1 MLTYL
6 SAFESYPKLMQ
17 AFSDKKTRL
26 LALEAT
32 LRYYTAFDLRYG
44 SGFSLD
50 ENVREA
56 VLIIHSDRMKYTFLK
71 HLAAGSYGKEYRA
84 VISKL
89 SKEEEQHAPPLQELD
104 RLEATV
110 DIPRPHIYA
119 DFLGVASEYQHQGRG
134 RKLMSQVCRYADQI
148 ELPIMLFTNTA
159 DDIKFY
165 QSLGFRYNRRDIVGK
180 IRLCQYL
187 YAVRIVAQRGSISL
201 TLFQSLHHRF
211 DDGPG
216 IYHISFYR
224 LDFLQCGIPVSFYVL
239 I

>member
-1 MLTYL
+1 MKTKITIPQLYKLKNSDKEKLVLTYL

-89 SKEEEQHAPPLQELD
+89 SKEEKQTRAALFEELD

-148 ELPIMLFTNTA
+148 GLTIMLFTNTA

-165 QSLGFRYNRRDIVGK
+165 QSLGFRIIGETSSERFGFVNTYM
-180 IRLCQYL
+180 L
-187 YAVRIVAQRGSISL
+187 YESSVREDRSL
-201 TLFQSLHHRF
+201 
-211 DDGPG
+211 
-216 IYHISFYR
+216 
-224 LDFLQCGIPVSFYVL
+224 
-239 I
+239 

>member
-1 MLTYL
+1 MKTKITIPQLYKLKNSDKEKLVLTYL
-6 SAFESYPKLMQ
+6 SAFESYPKLIQ

-56 VLIIHSDRMKYTFLK
+56 VLIVHSDRMKYTFLK

-89 SKEEEQHAPPLQELD
+89 SKEEKQTRAALFEELD

-134 RKLMSQVCRYADQI
+134 RKLMSQVCRYADQRG
-148 ELPIMLFTNTA
+148 LPIMLFTNTA

-165 QSLGFRYNRRDIVGK
+165 QSLGFRIIGETSSERFGFVNTYM
-180 IRLCQYL
+180 L
-187 YAVRIVAQRGSISL
+187 YESSL
-201 TLFQSLHHRF
+201 REDRSL
-211 DDGPG
+211 
-216 IYHISFYR
+216 
-224 LDFLQCGIPVSFYVL
+224 
-239 I
+239 

>member
-1 MLTYL
+1 MKTRITIPQLYKLKNSDKEKLVLTYL

-89 SKEEEQHAPPLQELD
+89 SKEEKQTRAALFEELD

-148 ELPIMLFTNTA
+148 GLPIMLFTNTA
-159 DDIKFY
+159 YDIKFY
-165 QSLGFRYNRRDIVGK
+165 QSLGFRIIGETSSERFGFVNTYM
-180 IRLCQYL
+180 L
-187 YAVRIVAQRGSISL
+187 YESSVREDRSL
-201 TLFQSLHHRF
+201 
-211 DDGPG
+211 
-216 IYHISFYR
+216 
-224 LDFLQCGIPVSFYVL
+224 
-239 I
+239 

>member
-1 MLTYL
+1 MKTKITIPQLYKLKNSDKEKLVLTYL
-6 SAFESYPKLMQ
+6 SAFESYPKLIQ

-89 SKEEEQHAPPLQELD
+89 SKEEKQTRAALFEELD
-104 RLEATV
+104 CLEATV

-119 DFLGVASEYQHQGRG
+119 DFLGVASDYQHQGRG

-148 ELPIMLFTNTA
+148 GLPIMLFTNTA

-165 QSLGFRYNRRDIVGK
+165 QSLGFRIIGETSSERFGFVNTYM
-180 IRLCQYL
+180 L
-187 YAVRIVAQRGSISL
+187 YESSVREDRSL
-201 TLFQSLHHRF
+201 
-211 DDGPG
+211 
-216 IYHISFYR
+216 
-224 LDFLQCGIPVSFYVL
+224 
-239 I
+239 

>member
-1 MLTYL
+1 MKTKITIPQLYKLKNSDKEKLVLTYL

-56 VLIIHSDRMKYTFLK
+56 VLIIHSDRMKYTVLK

-89 SKEEEQHAPPLQELD
+89 SKEEKQTRAALFEELD

-110 DIPRPHIYA
+110 DIPRPHKYA
-119 DFLGVASEYQHQGRG
+119 DFLGVAREYQHQGRG

-148 ELPIMLFTNTA
+148 GLPIMLFTNTA

-165 QSLGFRYNRRDIVGK
+165 QSLGFCIIGETSSERFGFVNTYM
-180 IRLCQYL
+180 L
-187 YAVRIVAQRGSISL
+187 YESSVRE
-201 TLFQSLHHRF
+201 
-211 DDGPG
+211 D
-216 IYHISFYR
+216 
-224 LDFLQCGIPVSFYVL
+224 
-239 I
+239 

>member
-1 MLTYL
+1 MKTTINIPQLYKLKSSDREKLVLTYL
-6 SAFESYPKLMQ
+6 DAFENYPKLLR
-17 AFSDKKTRL
+17 AFTDKKRRL

-32 LRYYTAFDLRYG
+32 LRYYTAFDLKYG

-71 HLAAGSYGKEYRA
+71 HLAAGSYGKGYRT

-89 SKEEEQHAPPLQELD
+89 SDEEKRMRVALFEELD

-110 DIPRPHIYA
+110 DIPTPHIYA

-134 RKLMSQVCRYADQI
+134 RKLMSQVCRYADEI
-148 ELPIMLFTNTA
+148 GLPIMLFTNTA

-165 QSLGFRYNRRDIVGK
+165 QSLGFHIIGETSSEKFGFVNTYM
-180 IRLCQYL
+180 L
-187 YAVRIVAQRGSISL
+187 YEPSVTEDSSDSFPAPSSSL
-201 TLFQSLHHRF
+201 
-211 DDGPG
+211 
-216 IYHISFYR
+216 
-224 LDFLQCGIPVSFYVL
+224 
-239 I
+239 

>member
-1 MLTYL
+1 MKTKITIPQLYKLKNSDKEKLVLTYL

-56 VLIIHSDRMKYTFLK
+56 VLIVHSDRMKYTFLK

-89 SKEEEQHAPPLQELD
+89 SKEEKQTRAALFEELD

-148 ELPIMLFTNTA
+148 GLPIMLFTNTA

-165 QSLGFRYNRRDIVGK
+165 QSLGFRIIGETSSERFGFVNTYM
-180 IRLCQYL
+180 L
-187 YAVRIVAQRGSISL
+187 YESSFREDRSL
-201 TLFQSLHHRF
+201 
-211 DDGPG
+211 
-216 IYHISFYR
+216 
-224 LDFLQCGIPVSFYVL
+224 
-239 I
+239 

>member
-1 MLTYL
+1 MKTKITIPQLYKLKNSDKEKLVLTYL
-6 SAFESYPKLMQ
+6 SAFESYPKLIQ

-89 SKEEEQHAPPLQELD
+89 SKEEKQTRAALFEELD

-110 DIPRPHIYA
+110 DIPRLHIYA

-148 ELPIMLFTNTA
+148 GLPIMLFTNTA

-165 QSLGFRYNRRDIVGK
+165 QSLGFRIIGETSSERFGFVNTYM
-180 IRLCQYL
+180 L
-187 YAVRIVAQRGSISL
+187 YESSVREDRSL
-201 TLFQSLHHRF
+201 
-211 DDGPG
+211 
-216 IYHISFYR
+216 
-224 LDFLQCGIPVSFYVL
+224 
-239 I
+239 